1 MPQYAP
7 EDLVSFT
14 DAAREKDCGRNTL
27 YRAARRDELTTVEVG
42 GRTMIVRDEA
52 YDAWKPEWT
61 GARAQQDQDTDDD

>member
-1 MPQYAP
+1 MPQYPP

-27 YRAARRDELTTVEVG
+27 YRAAHRNELTTVEVG

-52 YDAWKPEWT
+52 YTTWEPEWT
-61 GARAQQDQDTDDD
+61 GARAQQDRDTSDD